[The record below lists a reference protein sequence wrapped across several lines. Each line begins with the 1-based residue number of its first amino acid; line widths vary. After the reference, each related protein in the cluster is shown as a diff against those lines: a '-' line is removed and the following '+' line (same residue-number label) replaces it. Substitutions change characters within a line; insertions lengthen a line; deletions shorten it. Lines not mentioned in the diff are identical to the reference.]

1 MFRAF
6 LRENGSGLTTR
17 SSMAALAKVYTRSV
31 AGDLMEKLRAIVET
45 FPLQDQALE
54 LKRTAL
60 RAAANA
66 VDRLEIAV
74 CLRLLSQRPLAWV
87 PRGAGQMPRFAALSE
102 PETAARAVQALA
114 SFAIAGNT
122 ETFSTSAPTTL
133 QPRSNEKY
141 IELEA

>member
-1 MFRAF
+1 MFREF

-31 AGDLMEKLRAIVET
+31 AGDLMEKLRAVVET

-54 LKRTAL
+54 LKRTTL

-74 CLRLLSQRPLAWV
+74 CLRLLRN
-87 PRGAGQMPRFAALSE
+87 AL
-102 PETAARAVQALA
+102 
-114 SFAIAGNT
+114 
-122 ETFSTSAPTTL
+122 
-133 QPRSNEKY
+133 
-141 IELEA
+141 